1 MKPRYDNDRYIHNND
16 PFIIM
21 YVILCH
27 SDFCTSTAI
36 YIITRRH
43 ETIKF
48 CLITSKIP
56 KVQFKWKRLYLTHK
70 DGKCILCSP
79 CEFSSTKY

>member
-1 MKPRYDNDRYIHNND
+1 MTPRLIANFLT
-16 PFIIM
+16 PFIKM
-21 YVILCH
+21 YLTLCH

-36 YIITRRH
+36 YIITRKH

-48 CLITSKIP
+48 YLITSKIP

-79 CEFSSTKY
+79 CEFSCTKY